1 MKFRISKDEMIQ
13 NYDFPGAIFPKYTS
27 QIMNLSNQ
35 NAQGTRP
42 HVVGQMSELF
52 PEYKNSDEN
61 PTLEGWA
68 EWYLARYPDAIDK
81 ATDKI
86 EQQVENLKR
95 AISLIDRDMIK
106 RWVTDLVINKT
117 YMGLYYQQVILAHL
131 AEAIHSSWRLATP
144 EEESQGVDGYVG
156 DHAYSIKPTTYKTMS
171 RLPETISV
179 TMVYYSLNAA
189 TGDLM
194 VSIED

>member
-13 NYDFPGAIFPKYTS
+13 NYDFPSVIFPKYTS
-27 QIMNLSNQ
+27 QIINLANQ

-61 PTLEGWA
+61 PTIEGWA
-68 EWYLARYPDAIDK
+68 EWYFERYPDAIDK
-81 ATDKI
+81 ATNKI

-95 AISLIDRDMIK
+95 VLPLIDRNMIK

-131 AEAIHSSWRLATP
+131 AEANHLSWRLATP
-144 EEESQGVDGYVG
+144 EEESQGIDGYVG
-156 DHAYSIKPTTYKTMS
+156 GYAYSIKPTTYKNMN
-171 RLPETISV
+171 RLPEIISV
-179 TMVYYSLNAA
+179 TMIYYSINAA